1 VTSAIAVAGPIEVAD
16 QLIDLLAP
24 LLAEQRRRWAERC
37 QARGLSVVGF
47 QTLSLLQE
55 REAMPMSRLADELDV
70 APPNASAIVGR
81 LAERG
86 LVERIAD
93 PTDRRIV
100 RVRLTDQGRGL
111 LDEIEEARLERL
123 RRLIGSLDPI
133 QQRRLLRSV
142 RDLVA
147 ATRSLGPFP
156 ETT

>member
-1 VTSAIAVAGPIEVAD
+1 VTSATAVGTTEVAD
-16 QLIDLLAP
+16 RLIDTLIP

-55 REAMPMSRLADELDV
+55 RQAMPMSRLADELDV

-86 LVERIAD
+86 LVERVAD

-123 RRLIGSLDPI
+123 RRLIGALDPT

-142 RDLVA
+142 RDLVE
-147 ATRSLGPFP
+147 ATRSLTPFP
-156 ETT
+156 ETR

>member
-1 VTSAIAVAGPIEVAD
+1 MTSATAVGTTEVAD
-16 QLIDLLAP
+16 RLIDTLIP

-55 REAMPMSRLADELDV
+55 RQAMPMSRLADELDV

-86 LVERIAD
+86 LVERVAD

-123 RRLIGSLDPI
+123 RRLIGALDPT

-142 RDLVA
+142 RDLVE
-147 ATRSLGPFP
+147 ATRSLTPFP
-156 ETT
+156 ETR